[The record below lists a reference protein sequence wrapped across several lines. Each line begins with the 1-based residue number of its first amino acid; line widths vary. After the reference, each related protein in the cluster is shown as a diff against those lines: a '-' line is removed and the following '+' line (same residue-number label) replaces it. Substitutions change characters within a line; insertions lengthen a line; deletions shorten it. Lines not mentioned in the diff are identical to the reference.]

1 MCCSGCFRQVS
12 FIWEAKKVVAGRV
25 KQVVVLHSNDWRD
38 SVLVVLDEWSP
49 YRGGRLNWFHFI
61 PIGLISLHAF

>member
-1 MCCSGCFRQVS
+1 M
-12 FIWEAKKVVAGRV
+12 VAGRV